1 MALDEFIYGRFV
13 RYFKNKKEASKQT
26 SDSLVKLSDI
36 SARLTI
42 IARAI
47 TGNSIEIYPAE
58 REGGYKNTS
67 FFLPLSFGMFP
78 SLEQNLTFYLF
89 RVLYLSEQHR
99 LNLNWSSDENQST
112 QLSRQAAMDSSEI
125 VLKNLLREY
134 PPSVEMFDSFKKLL
148 SEQSIE
154 FQEIDYSWL
163 VGKWMVNDKGF
174 DPEKRLEQFDEKV
187 KAVMPGSPQTTLK
200 AKAVEEI
207 KSITVDKKQQ
217 EDYVLNH
224 NFEKVET
231 ADEFN
236 GVWRDFDGSDEL
248 EKHQEAL
255 DELNMKFTVRV
266 DDPTH
271 SVYQADFIENTTI
284 SESSELEMEGDPIL
298 YDEWDYKKRAY
309 KPHYCKLYTKRHFLI
324 NTEYY
329 KNTLTEN
336 RSTLDGLR
344 KMLTHVNNKL
354 QQIRKQTQGTDF
366 DIDTVTD
373 LFVDVHSGHTPTEKI
388 YLSNRKKEKDI
399 SILLLLDISL
409 SSDAYSDGNR
419 IIDVEKQVA
428 ILFGEILNEFSI
440 DFSIDCFYS
449 KTRNFS
455 NYLSLKSFDEDW
467 NKAKFKVGSVQPA
480 GYTRIGTA
488 LRHSGSLLK
497 TRQTRNKWVILLSDG
512 KPNDFDRYEGKYGI
526 NDVKQALRELKENQ
540 INAYA
545 LAIESTAKYYL
556 PQMFGQNHY
565 QILSSPVE
573 LITSLVKLYE
583 RIKFQS

>member
-1 MALDEFIYGRFV
+1 MAFDEFIYGSFIK
-13 RYFKNKKEASKQT
+13 YFKKKTSKEQL
-26 SDSLVKLSDI
+26 DLQVNLSDI

-47 TGNSIEIYPAE
+47 TGKAIDIYHAE
-58 REGGYKNTS
+58 REGGYKNNS
-67 FFLPLSFGMFP
+67 FFLPSKFALFPQLELNLS
-78 SLEQNLTFYLF
+78 FYLF
-89 RVLYLSEQHR
+89 RTIYLSEQQK
-99 LNLNWSSDENQST
+99 LNLHWQKEENQTTLISRLAAFDSSD
-112 QLSRQAAMDSSEI
+112 M
-125 VLKNLLREY
+125 VLKSLIQEF
-134 PPSVEMFDSFKKLL
+134 PSVIEIIEKFKELL
-148 SEQSIE
+148 QLQTQSD
-154 FQEIDYSWL
+154 QNVDYSWL
-163 VGKWMVNDKGF
+163 YGKWMINDQDFNSKI
-174 DPEKRLEQFDEKV
+174 KLENFDERV
-187 KAVMPGSPQTTLK
+187 KAFLPDSPKTTIK
-200 AKAVEEI
+200 AKAIEEI
-207 KSITVDKKQQ
+207 KSLTIDKKQQ

-231 ADEFN
+231 ADEFS

-255 DELNMKFTVRV
+255 DELNMNFTIRV
-266 DDPTH
+266 DDPAH
-271 SVYQADFIENTTI
+271 SVYQAEFMENTTV
-284 SESSELEMEGDPIL
+284 SESKDLEIEGDPIA
-298 YDEWDYKKRAY
+298 YDEWDYKKRVY
-309 KPHYCKLYTKRHFLI
+309 KSKFCKLYTRSHFNI
-324 NTEYY
+324 DTDYY
-329 KNTLTEN
+329 KRTLLEN
-336 RSTLDGLR
+336 HSTLNGLR
-344 KMLTHVNNKL
+344 KMLTNINNKM
-354 QQIRKQTQGTDF
+354 QQIRKQTQGTEF

-428 ILFGEILNEFSI
+428 ILFGEILNEFAI

-455 NYLSLKSFDEDW
+455 NYLIIKSFDEEW
-467 NKAKFKVGSVQPA
+467 NKAKYKVGSIQPT

-497 TRQTRNKWVILLSDG
+497 ARKTRNKWVILLSDG

-526 NDVKQALRELKENQ
+526 NDVKQALRELNENQ

-545 LAIESTAKYYL
+545 LAIEASAKYYL

-573 LITSLVKLYE
+573 LLTSLVKLYE
-583 RIKFQS
+583 RIKYQS

>member
-1 MALDEFIYGRFV
+1 MAFDEFIYGSFIK
-13 RYFKNKKEASKQT
+13 YFKKKTSKEQL
-26 SDSLVKLSDI
+26 DLQVNLSDI

-47 TGNSIEIYPAE
+47 TGKAIDIYHAE
-58 REGGYKNTS
+58 REGGYKNNS
-67 FFLPLSFGMFP
+67 FFLPSKFALFPQLELNLS
-78 SLEQNLTFYLF
+78 FYLF
-89 RVLYLSEQHR
+89 RTIYLSEQQK
-99 LNLNWSSDENQST
+99 LNLNWQKEENQT
-112 QLSRQAAMDSSEI
+112 TLISRLAAFDTSDM
-125 VLKNLLREY
+125 VLKSLIQEF
-134 PPSVEMFDSFKKLL
+134 PSVIEIIEKFKELL
-148 SEQSIE
+148 QLQTQSD
-154 FQEIDYSWL
+154 QNVDYSWL
-163 VGKWMVNDKGF
+163 YGKWMINDQDFNSKI
-174 DPEKRLEQFDEKV
+174 KLENFDERV
-187 KAVMPGSPQTTLK
+187 KAFLPDSPKTTIK
-200 AKAVEEI
+200 AKAIEEI
-207 KSITVDKKQQ
+207 KSLTIDKKQQ

-231 ADEFN
+231 ADEFS

-255 DELNMKFTVRV
+255 DELNMNFTIRV
-266 DDPTH
+266 DDPAH
-271 SVYQADFIENTTI
+271 SVYQAEFMENTTV
-284 SESSELEMEGDPIL
+284 SESKDLEIEGDPIA
-298 YDEWDYKKRAY
+298 YDEWDYKKRVY
-309 KPHYCKLYTKRHFLI
+309 KSKFCKLYTRSHFNI
-324 NTEYY
+324 DTDYY
-329 KNTLTEN
+329 KRTLLEN
-336 RSTLDGLR
+336 HSTLNGLR
-344 KMLTHVNNKL
+344 KMLTNINNKM
-354 QQIRKQTQGTDF
+354 QQIRKQTQGTEF

-428 ILFGEILNEFSI
+428 ILFGEILNEFAI

-455 NYLSLKSFDEDW
+455 NYLIIKSFDEEW
-467 NKAKFKVGSVQPA
+467 NKAKYKVGSIQPT

-497 TRQTRNKWVILLSDG
+497 ARKTRNKWVILLSDG

-526 NDVKQALRELKENQ
+526 NDVKQALRELNENQ

-545 LAIESTAKYYL
+545 LAIEASAKYYL

-573 LITSLVKLYE
+573 LLTPLVKLYE
-583 RIKFQS
+583 RIKYQS

>member
-1 MALDEFIYGRFV
+1 MAFDEFIYGSFIK
-13 RYFKNKKEASKQT
+13 YFKKKISKEQL
-26 SDSLVKLSDI
+26 DLQVNLSDI

-47 TGNSIEIYPAE
+47 TGKAIDIYQAE
-58 REGGYKNTS
+58 REGGYKNNS
-67 FFLPLSFGMFP
+67 FFLPSKFALFPQLELNLS
-78 SLEQNLTFYLF
+78 FYLF
-89 RVLYLSEQHR
+89 RTIYLSEQQK
-99 LNLNWSSDENQST
+99 LNLNWQKEENQST
-112 QLSRQAAMDSSEI
+112 LISRQAAFDSSDLVIKSLIQEF
-125 VLKNLLREY
+125 
-134 PPSVEMFDSFKKLL
+134 PSVTEIIEKFKELL
-148 SEQSIE
+148 QLQTQSD
-154 FQEIDYSWL
+154 QNVDYSWL
-163 VGKWMVNDKGF
+163 YGKWMINDQDFNSKIN
-174 DPEKRLEQFDEKV
+174 LENFDERV
-187 KAVMPGSPQTTLK
+187 KASLPNSPKTTIK
-200 AKAVEEI
+200 AKAIEEI
-207 KSITVDKKQQ
+207 KSLTIDKKQQ

-231 ADEFN
+231 ADEFS

-255 DELNMKFTVRV
+255 DELNMNITVRV
-266 DDPTH
+266 DDPVH
-271 SVYQADFIENTTI
+271 SVYQAEFIENTTV
-284 SESSELEMEGDPIL
+284 SESRELEIDGDPIA

-309 KPHYCKLYTKRHFLI
+309 KSKFCKLYTRSHF
-324 NTEYY
+324 NTDTDYY
-329 KNTLTEN
+329 KHTLLEN
-336 RSTLDGLR
+336 HSTLNGLR
-344 KMLTHVNNKL
+344 KMLTNINNKM
-354 QQIRKQTQGTDF
+354 QQIRKQTQGTEF

-428 ILFGEILNEFSI
+428 ILFGEILNEFAI

-455 NYLSLKSFDEDW
+455 NYLIIKSFDEEW
-467 NKAKFKVGSVQPA
+467 NKAKFKVGSIQPT

-497 TRQTRNKWVILLSDG
+497 ARKTRNKWVILLSDG

-526 NDVKQALRELKENQ
+526 NDVKQALRELNENQ

-545 LAIESTAKYYL
+545 LAIEASAKYYL

-573 LITSLVKLYE
+573 LLTSLVKLYE
-583 RIKFQS
+583 RIKYQS